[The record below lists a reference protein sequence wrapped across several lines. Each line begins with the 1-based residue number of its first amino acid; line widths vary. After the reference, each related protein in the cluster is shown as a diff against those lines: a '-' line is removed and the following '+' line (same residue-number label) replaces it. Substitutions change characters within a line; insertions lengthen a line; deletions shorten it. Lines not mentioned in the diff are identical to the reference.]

1 MTPER
6 FYIKTHKVNGK
17 NVIDIELSISETCI
31 NEQPEEGFVTRAEA
45 LEYKR
50 KLIKAG
56 TLLTL
61 RKDLRKRR
69 PTGNDRQKRKL

>member
-31 NEQPEEGFVTRAEA
+31 NEQPENGFASKEEA
-45 LEYKR
+45 LKYKR
-50 KLIKAG
+50 ELIKKG
-56 TLLTL
+56 TVLTL